1 MRVDSNVYA
10 LDDKGVAIRGGVY
23 TFTANAAA
31 ALSIQL
37 PDGTFAPVT
46 SAHSGALVSLAA
58 KGALAPIHLPAC
70 TVKSSLAAGSHLV
83 GNA

>member
-10 LDDKGVAIRGGVY
+10 LDDKGVAIRGGIY

-37 PDGTFAPVT
+37 PDGSFAPVT
-46 SAHSGALVSLAA
+46 NGGNGALVSLADA
-58 KGALAPIHLPAC
+58 GAITSVHLPAC
-70 TVKSSLAAGSHLV
+70 LAKSSLAAGSHLV
-83 GNA
+83 GNG